1 MLLLKVT
8 KMGFQAKHTFSNV
21 LRIKKLMEKFYIWND
36 IWNGKPVCYF
46 NLLQKLAKQKGERLL
61 YGWRITRKGKKER
74 WSVYCQ
80 FWAFL
85 WQSWGDL
92 AGLWQA
98 LWVAAL
104 WQLELEPW
112 LPLEGRCLSS
122 SLACQP
128 NPIVVNPD
136 LAAWVSAPSQL
147 TSPPAVLYSSPF
159 HPHLPQHYTQKP
171 VIYLCSPDSCVK
183 LGEGKKES
191 VCFSLVSLLFLFN

>member
-122 SLACQP
+122 WLACQP
-128 NPIVVNPD
+128 NPIVVNPGPCC
-136 LAAWVSAPSQL
+136 LSVCTIPAHLSSSRALFLPFS
-147 TSPPAVLYSSPF
+147 SPPTSTLRPEACDLFVFSRL
-159 HPHLPQHYTQKP
+159 
-171 VIYLCSPDSCVK
+171 LCK
-183 LGEGKKES
+183 TWGRKKRK
-191 VCFSLVSLLFLFN
+191 CLFFTCEPTISF